1 MKRLQTMIITI
12 LVVISYAVINNV
24 ALAQIGEPWIMGL
37 DSPLKQF
44 RSGTKA
50 ENVKCQPYYF
60 VPVIKSEDSSPA
72 CVKINTA
79 FRLSTLGWGYPLSP
93 FITKTDFL
101 NSKIS
106 GGEIKEFQY
115 DIKSRSIII
124 KIQTVS
130 DGTLVITIPKFMTDL
145 NPSDKPFKD
154 FHTILDDGMEE
165 NVNLVPTANGSSFTI
180 PFANGTQEIEII
192 GNQVG
197 RQS

>member
-1 MKRLQTMIITI
+1 M
-12 LVVISYAVINNV
+12 VINNV
-24 ALAQIGEPWIMGL
+24 ALAQIGEPWMMGL

-60 VPVIKSEDSSPA
+60 VPVIKSEDGSPA
-72 CVKINTA
+72 CVKINTT
-79 FRLSTLGWGYPLSP
+79 FRLSALGWGYPQSP
-93 FITKTDFL
+93 FITKTDLL

-130 DGTLVITIPKFMTDL
+130 NGSLIVIIPKFMTDL
-145 NPSDKPFKD
+145 NPPDKPFKD

-165 NVNLVPTANGSSFTI
+165 NVNLVPAANGSSFVI

-197 RQS
+197 QQS